1 MVGNWRWN
9 VGLGIIGAVLTLL
22 FSIGK
27 NPLSVMLMRSMYA
40 FIAFVAIAFV
50 MRIALAF
57 ILTPPVMHQEETAQA
72 QEDGKGTQLDL
83 QTPDESEDLNQLLR
97 SQLDSNH
104 TQEAEQ
110 SEQSKQFKPL
120 TPPKLVSTQSKEPE
134 ELAKAIRH
142 MTGG

>member
-57 ILTPPVMHQEETAQA
+57 ILTPPVMHQEETAQ
-72 QEDGKGTQLDL
+72 EDGKGTQLDL

-120 TPPKLVSTQSKEPE
+120 TPPQLVSTQNKEPE

>member
-1 MVGNWRWN
+1 MIGNWRWN
-9 VGLGIIGAVLTLL
+9 VGLGIVGAVLTLL

-57 ILTPPVMHQEETAQA
+57 ILRPPVMQQTETA
-72 QEDGKGTQLDL
+72 EEEGKGTQLDL
-83 QTPDESEDLNQLLR
+83 QTPDESDDLNQMLK
-97 SQLDSNH
+97 SQMDSH
-104 TQEAEQ
+104 KAHEVQQQEQ
-110 SEQSKQFKPL
+110 SSPFKPL
-120 TPPKLVSTQSKEPE
+120 TPPKLVSTQNKEPE

-142 MTGG
+142 LSGG

>member
-9 VGLGIIGAVLTLL
+9 VGLGIVGAVLTLL

-50 MRIALAF
+50 MRFLLAF
-57 ILTPPVMHQEETAQA
+57 ILRPPVMHQAETVGEE
-72 QEDGKGTQLDL
+72 GKGTQLDL
-83 QTPDESEDLNQLLR
+83 QTPDESEDLNQLLK
-97 SQLDSNH
+97 SQMDGH
-104 TQEAEQ
+104 KTQDVQHQEQ
-110 SEQSKQFKPL
+110 QSQFKPL
-120 TPPKLVSTQSKEPE
+120 TPPKLVSTQNKEPE

-142 MTGG
+142 LTGG

>member
-57 ILTPPVMHQEETAQA
+57 ILTPPVMHQEKIA
-72 QEDGKGTQLDL
+72 QENDKGTQLDL

-104 TQEAEQ
+104 QQEAEQ
-110 SEQSKQFKPL
+110 SELKQFKPL
-120 TPPKLVSTQSKEPE
+120 TPPKLVSTQNKEPE